1 MKRLAR
7 ATAPAKVIL
16 LGEHFV
22 VHGCRALVTAIDL
35 RAEVTCIRVEGKAIE
50 LRSGKLFCIRRPD
63 GGVDADERSWKT
75 LKPFLSLVDELLSE
89 YVSNAIGVRVEID
102 SRIPKGAGLGSSAA
116 VSVALAKALS
126 SLLEVELSNEELKRM
141 AMKPEQ
147 EIHGM
152 PSGIDPHI
160 TTYGGILVFQRPN
173 SWEELE
179 QNPMKLIIINSGRR
193 RRTGKLVE
201 RFRNFTEAYPELFYD
216 MRSLYDRLFEEAL
229 SSYLAGDLETLG
241 RLMAVNGF
249 MLRLAGVST
258 PELDRIVEASMEKNI
273 YGAKLTGAGGGGC
286 VIALPKQDEASRVAE
301 ELRQRFQRV
310 WVSECPREGV
320 RVEETL

>member
-1 MKRLAR
+1 
-7 ATAPAKVIL
+7 
-16 LGEHFV
+16 
-22 VHGCRALVTAIDL
+22 
-35 RAEVTCIRVEGKAIE
+35 
-50 LRSGKLFCIRRPD
+50 
-63 GGVDADERSWKT
+63 
-75 LKPFLSLVDELLSE
+75 
-89 YVSNAIGVRVEID
+89 
-102 SRIPKGAGLGSSAA
+102 
-116 VSVALAKALS
+116 
-126 SLLEVELSNEELKRM
+126 
-141 AMKPEQ
+141 
-147 EIHGM
+147 
-152 PSGIDPHI
+152 
-160 TTYGGILVFQRPN
+160 
-173 SWEELE
+173 
-179 QNPMKLIIINSGRR
+179 
-193 RRTGKLVE
+193 
-201 RFRNFTEAYPELFYD
+201 